1 MSITPKPF
9 YLKILKYT
17 PTGKMVGTLKALIL
31 AGGFGTRLRPLSCTR
46 PKILFPIV
54 NRSLLHRILLRL
66 DQGGIQEAVL
76 AVDLKTELY
85 IKQIGL
91 PDLGLKIS
99 YSRDPPKQPLG
110 TGGPIK
116 KAEKKIGHQDSFLV
130 LNGDI
135 LAHLDYNEIINQHR
149 RKNAV
154 ATLALHPV
162 EDPSRYGAVKITKDR
177 KITRFIE
184 KPSTGSGATNLINAG
199 IYVLDPEV
207 FEYLPKDQKVSIERE
222 IFPKLAEEGGLYGYV
237 FESLWAD
244 IGTIKGYREIHKTL
258 LNARPGIQKSN
269 WGGEIKIKSPVDI
282 GDRVSIDGKSVIG
295 PYTVL
300 GQNVTVERNVS
311 IEDSIIFPGAKISD
325 SSSIH
330 GAVIGEKA
338 VIGKGAKIS
347 EGCVLGDSVKID
359 DNVTLSRGV
368 TVCAAKRVSESVLT
382 TQNII

>member
-1 MSITPKPF
+1 M
-9 YLKILKYT
+9 
-17 PTGKMVGTLKALIL
+17 KALIL

-54 NRSLLHRILLRL
+54 NRPLLHRILLRL
-66 DQGGIQEAVL
+66 DQGGIQEVIL

-85 IKQIGL
+85 IKQSGL
-91 PDLGLKIS
+91 PELGLKIS

-116 KAEKKIGHQDSFLV
+116 KAEKKIGHHDSFLV

-135 LAHLDYNEIINQHR
+135 LAHLNYNQIIKQHR
-149 RKNAV
+149 RKKAV
-154 ATLALHPV
+154 ATIALYPV

-177 KITRFIE
+177 EITRFIE

-207 FEYLPKDQKVSIERE
+207 FGYLPKDQKVSIERE
-222 IFPKLAEEGGLYGYV
+222 LFPKLAEEGRLYGHI
-237 FESLWAD
+237 FESLWGD
-244 IGTIKGYREIHKTL
+244 MGTIKGYREIHKTL
-258 LNARPGIQKSN
+258 LDARPPIQKSN
-269 WGGEIKIKSPVDI
+269 WGDGVKIKSPVDI
-282 GDRVSIDGKSVIG
+282 GDRASIDGKSVIG
-295 PYTVL
+295 QYTVL
-300 GQNVTVERNVS
+300 GRNVTVGRNVS
-311 IEDSIIFPGAKISD
+311 IEDSIIFPGTKISD
-325 SSSIH
+325 SSQIS

-338 VIGKGAKIS
+338 VIGKGAKIR
-347 EGCVLGDSVKID
+347 EGCILGDRVTID
-359 DNVTLSRGV
+359 DHVTLSRGV